1 MTLTEI
7 YLCDLCGRKARLPRG
22 KSHWCRCLGPLR
34 STRMVS
40 ASVRRAV
47 DSVLPRK
54 KATHG

>member
-1 MTLTEI
+1 MTT
-7 YLCDLCGRKARLPRG
+7 
-22 KSHWCRCLGPLR
+22 LR
-34 STRMVS
+34 STRMVP